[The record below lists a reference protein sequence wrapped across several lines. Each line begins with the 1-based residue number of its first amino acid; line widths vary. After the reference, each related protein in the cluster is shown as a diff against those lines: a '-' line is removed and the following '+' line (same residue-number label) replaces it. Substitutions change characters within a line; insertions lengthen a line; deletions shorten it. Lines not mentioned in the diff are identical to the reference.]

1 MGLFDFFKPDWKH
14 SDPRVRQKSIDRV
27 TDTEVLAEILDTDED
42 AGVKQTILVS
52 LNTIPKMKEVLS
64 KLKSDQKAVLDKQLQ
79 KAYFEES
86 LKAGS
91 LEEAHLSELNQHQLS
106 RIARESK
113 SEAVQKA
120 AVENLSDE
128 SEISSVITHGDKKV
142 AQLAL
147 SKITDREK
155 LNKLEKSAKSK
166 SVKSL
171 IRKHYEDLF
180 AEEDKAEEKR
190 QTGIGRLEKIIKL
203 LQGMATLPDWS
214 KLQSDFEAQQSK
226 WQENAEYASE
236 ELIDSYNAAVEK
248 CNQSRQDYEE
258 REAAR
263 LAKEKEVNDRMDRRR
278 AVLQSINE
286 AVEVLQADEESVLT
300 DFNTSW
306 EEIGEAEEAIEK
318 EIASKFKKAVDSFS
332 SKQAV
337 LKDMAAK
344 KDSVKSEIIAV
355 IESGTV
361 LQGNEDIEQVAKEL
375 KSLKGKL
382 AANSKNLPEEFNAL
396 KEEADTKI
404 AEIEDYL
411 KKLREEEDAKLA
423 DIRAGYEALISEVTA
438 IEEQSK
444 ETTSKVK
451 ELQAKWKELEKLPS
465 KELDKL
471 TIIFR
476 KACDAYFDKVKD
488 AIEER
493 DWNQFANLTAKEK
506 LITELEEIQKL
517 EDPVEL
523 GKQLKEKQ
531 TAWKAI
537 GPVPQD
543 KADELWEKFKSL
555 GDSLYERCKAHY
567 AEQDEIRQK
576 NAKAKEELCV
586 KAEEI
591 SDSEEWKETAEALK
605 ALQAEWKEVGPAP
618 RKEDKVLWDRFRAA
632 CDKFFNKRSE
642 FFNERDSQRG
652 ENTEK
657 KSALVA
663 EIEKA
668 AELENSKEA
677 AAKIKELQIA
687 WKAIGPAEREKENE
701 LWARFREVADGFFN
715 RRREN
720 YEKQQAS
727 FEENAKPKL
736 ELIASLKEKFESLAD
751 DTDWTTLSQLFRQ
764 SQKDF
769 RDLPGAGFE
778 RDKELRAELKEICD
792 KFFAARDEYYDQLSD
807 ADKENL
813 NAKEEFCLK
822 VELLAESSEWK
833 DTAEELK
840 KLQAEF
846 KELPSINEKYDGIM
860 YKRFNGICQTFF
872 DRRREHFEEQ
882 DGKRQEN
889 LKKKE
894 SLCEQMEKI
903 AGVTYSSASAGS
915 ASVADMAAQLQNA
928 FDNNFGGH
936 DTSASSPR
944 SFKEAS
950 QEVREL
956 QAAWKEIGPVPKAV
970 SQKVWE
976 RFRKAADAF
985 YAKRNEFFGD
995 KKKDQQASL
1004 KEKQEILT
1012 ELKKLAA
1019 EEETNFGAVK
1029 RLQKRWRE
1037 AGDVPRENSKELNGE
1052 YRTVCD
1058 SIYKSSSD
1066 EQSSEEEEE
1075 VRI

>member
-14 SDPRVRQKSIDRV
+14 SDPRVRQKSIEQV
-27 TDTEVLAEILDTDED
+27 TETAVLAEILDTDED
-42 AGVKQTILVS
+42 ANVRQAVLTSLDTIS
-52 LNTIPKMKEVLS
+52 KMQEVLS
-64 KLKSDQKAVLDKQLQ
+64 KLSGEQKAVLDKQLH
-79 KAYFEES
+79 KAYFEKS
-86 LKAGS
+86 LNADS
-91 LEEAHLSELNQHQLS
+91 LEEACLSELSDHHLS

-113 SEAVQKA
+113 TEAVQQA
-120 AVENLSDE
+120 AVEKLTNE
-128 SEISSVITHGDKKV
+128 SEISAVITHGDKKV

-147 SKITDREK
+147 VKINDRDK

-166 SVKSL
+166 GLKSL
-171 IRKHYEDLF
+171 IRKHYDQLF

-190 QTGIGRLEKIIKL
+190 QTGLGRLEKIIKL
-203 LQGMATLPDWS
+203 LEGMATLPDWS
-214 KLQSDFEAQQSK
+214 KLESDFAAQQTK
-226 WQENAEYASE
+226 WKEYSEYASD
-236 ELIDSYNAAVEK
+236 ELTSSYNEAVDK
-248 CNQSRQDYEE
+248 CNQSRKDYEE

-263 LAKEKEVNDRMDRRR
+263 LAKEKEVNDRMERRR
-278 AVLQSINE
+278 SVLQGINE
-286 AVEVLQADEESVLT
+286 AVEVLQNDESTVLAGAKA
-300 DFNTSW
+300 SW
-306 EEIGEAEEAIEK
+306 EAIGETEEEKEK
-318 EIASKFKKAVDSFS
+318 EIAAKFKKAMETFS

-344 KDSVKSEIIAV
+344 KDSIKEALIAV
-355 IESGTV
+355 NESGII
-361 LQGNEDIEQVAKEL
+361 LLGNEDTEAVAKEL

-382 AANSKNLPEEFNAL
+382 SANSKSLPEEFESL
-396 KEEADTKI
+396 KTDAESKLYEVEAH
-404 AEIEDYL
+404 L
-411 KKLREEEDAKLA
+411 MKLREQADAKLA
-423 DIRAGYEALISEVTA
+423 EIRGQYEALISEVTA
-438 IEEQSK
+438 IEQQSK
-444 ETTSKVK
+444 ETTAKVK
-451 ELQAKWKELEKLPS
+451 ELQAKWKELDKLPS
-465 KELDKL
+465 KELEKL
-471 TIIFR
+471 TIAFR

-493 DWNQFANLTAKEK
+493 EWNQFGNLTAKEK
-506 LITELEEIQKL
+506 LIAELEELKAI

-523 GKQLKEKQ
+523 GKKLKEKQ
-531 TAWKAI
+531 TAWKGI
-537 GPVPQD
+537 GPVPMD
-543 KADELWEKFKSL
+543 KADEIWEKFKTL

-576 NAKAKEELCV
+576 NARAKEELCV

-591 SDSEEWKETAEALK
+591 SESEEWKETAEALR
-605 ALQAEWKEVGPAP
+605 ALQAEWKEGGPAP
-618 RKEDKVLWDRFRAA
+618 RKADKELWERFRAA

-657 KSALVA
+657 KAALVA

-677 AAKIKELQIA
+677 AAKIKQLQTA
-687 WKAIGPAEREKENE
+687 WKQVGPAAREKENE

-715 RRREN
+715 KRREN

-736 ELIASLKEKFESLAD
+736 DVIASLKEKFESLND
-751 DTDWTTLSQLFRQ
+751 ESDWTALSQLFRQ

-769 RDLPGAGFE
+769 RDFPGAGFE
-778 RDKELRAELKEICD
+778 RDKELRAELKEVCD
-792 KFFAARDEYYDQLSD
+792 KFFAARDEHFDQLSD
-807 ADKENL
+807 EDKENL

-846 KELPSINEKYDGIM
+846 KELPSVNDKYDGIM
-860 YKRFNGICQTFF
+860 FKRFNGICQTFF

-882 DGKRQEN
+882 DEKRQEN

-894 SLCEQMEKI
+894 NLCEQMERL
-903 AGVTYSSASAGS
+903 AGVSYSPSSAAS

-928 FDNNFGGH
+928 FDNNFGDH
-936 DTSASSPR
+936 DSTSSPR

-970 SQKVWE
+970 SQKIWE

-995 KKKDQQASL
+995 KKKDQQSSL
-1004 KEKQEILT
+1004 KVKQELLA
-1012 ELKKLAA
+1012 ELKELAA

-1052 YRTVCD
+1052 YRKICD

-1066 EQSSEEEEE
+1066 EVASEDEEE